1 MFGIFNSLA
10 DVNVWY
16 RWDAPKLSENDFSNR
31 KCLTGF
37 GNFLNIC
44 WPYGI
49 VQQFL
54 SDLAAAE
61 SFIIHTV
68 SIFIQQFHNLIRIT
82 SGLDVWLWICTPQPD
97 RSFFCWSARL
107 EGLINVTDT
116 NFLENF
122 NSDLFLNKCFLIIFH
137 LREIELC
144 YCVRLTP
151 HTQKSVC
158 TKFFIFSV
166 GIIGRC
172 F

>member
-1 MFGIFNSLA
+1 MAICLLLHLLLRSMEKFIIFSSVIQMFGIFNSLA

-68 SIFIQQFHNLIRIT
+68 SIFIQQSDYLKDYLISLPT
-82 SGLDVWLWICTPQPD
+82 NWV
-97 RSFFCWSARL
+97 FFVSQ
-107 EGLINVTDT
+107 
-116 NFLENF
+116 
-122 NSDLFLNKCFLIIFH
+122 
-137 LREIELC
+137 
-144 YCVRLTP
+144 LTP
-151 HTQKSVC
+151 RVRS
-158 TKFFIFSV
+158 
-166 GIIGRC
+166 RN
-172 F
+172 